1 MKISIII
8 PVFNERKT
16 INQIIQAVE
25 RVDLGSIEKELI
37 IVDDGSTD
45 GTKEILAEFEK
56 RHRVIYQLKNMGK
69 GAALRRG
76 FQEASGDYILN
87 QDADLEYNPADYILL
102 IKPIKDG
109 AADVVFGSRHLDP
122 AKNKYVYKRYLWG
135 GLFLNLL
142 VNLFTGIR
150 INDIFSGSKLF
161 PRLALKHISLNS
173 NGFEI
178 ETELA
183 IKLARAGYKILE
195 IPISYKARR
204 IEEGKK
210 IRPIDAIKILKAAIK
225 SRWFD
230 KLTTSWFDNLS

>member
-8 PVFNERKT
+8 PVFNEQKT

-25 RVDLGSIEKELI
+25 RVDLRPIEKELI

-45 GTKEILAEFEK
+45 GTKKILAGFEE
-56 RHRVIYQLKNMGK
+56 RHRVIYQSKNMGK

-87 QDADLEYNPADYILL
+87 QDADLEYDPADYVFLT
-102 IKPIKDG
+102 KPILDG
-109 AADVVFGSRHLDP
+109 TADVVFGSRHLDP
-122 AKNKYVYKRYLWG
+122 VKNKYVYKRYFWG
-135 GLFLNLL
+135 GLFLNFL
-142 VNLFTGIR
+142 VNLFTGIG

-161 PRLALKHISLNS
+161 PRSALKRISLNS

-183 IKLARAGYKILE
+183 IKLASAGYKILE
-195 IPISYKARR
+195 VPISYKARR

-210 IRPIDAIKILKAAIK
+210 IRPVDGIKILKAAIK
-225 SRWFD
+225 SRWF
-230 KLTTSWFDNLS
+230 K

>member
-1 MKISIII
+1 MKISIVI
-8 PVFNERKT
+8 PVFNEQKT

-25 RVDLGSIEKELI
+25 RVDLSPIEKELI

-45 GTKEILAEFEK
+45 GTREILAGLGG
-56 RHRVIYQLKNMGK
+56 RHRVIYQPKNMGK

-87 QDADLEYNPADYILL
+87 QDADLEYDPADYTLL
-102 IKPIKDG
+102 VKPIIEG
-109 AADVVFGSRHLDP
+109 IADVVFGSRHLDP

-135 GLFLNLL
+135 GLFLNFV
-142 VNLFTGIR
+142 VNAFTDIG

-161 PRLALKHISLNS
+161 PRSALKRISLDS

-183 IKLARAGYKILE
+183 IKLSRAGYKILE
-195 IPISYKARR
+195 VPISYKARR
-204 IEEGKK
+204 LEEGKK
-210 IRPIDAIKILKAAIK
+210 IRPIDGIKILKAAIR
-225 SRWFD
+225 SRWF
-230 KLTTSWFDNLS
+230 K

>member
-25 RVDLGSIEKELI
+25 RVDLGPIEKELI

-45 GTKEILAEFEK
+45 GTKEILAGFEK
-56 RHRVIYQLKNMGK
+56 RHRVIHQPKNMGK

-87 QDADLEYNPADYILL
+87 QDADLEYDPADYVLL
-102 IKPIKDG
+102 AKPIVNG
-109 AADVVFGSRHLDP
+109 TADVVFGSRHLDP

-135 GLFLNLL
+135 GLFLNFV
-142 VNLFTGIR
+142 VNACTGIG

-161 PRLALKHISLNS
+161 PRSALKRISLTS

-183 IKLARAGYKILE
+183 IKLARARYKILE
-195 IPISYKARR
+195 VPISYKARR

-210 IRPIDAIKILKAAIK
+210 IRPIDGIKILKAAIE

-230 KLTTSWFDNLS
+230 

>member
-16 INQIIQAVE
+16 VRQIIQAVE
-25 RVDLGSIEKELI
+25 RMDLSPIEKELI

-45 GTKEILAEFEK
+45 GTKEVLAGFEE
-56 RHRVIYQLKNMGK
+56 RHRVIYQSKNMGK

-87 QDADLEYNPADYILL
+87 QDADLEYDPADYVFLA
-102 IKPIKDG
+102 KPILAG
-109 AADVVFGSRHLDP
+109 TADVVFGSRHLDP

-135 GLFLNLL
+135 GLFLNFL
-142 VNLFTGIR
+142 VNLFTGIGV
-150 INDIFSGSKLF
+150 NDIFSGSKLF
-161 PRLALKHISLNS
+161 PRSALERISLKS

-195 IPISYKARR
+195 VPISYKARR

-210 IRPIDAIKILKAAIK
+210 IRPIDGVKILKAAIK

-230 KLTTSWFDNLS
+230 

>member
-1 MKISIII
+1 MVSIII

-16 INQIIQAVE
+16 IGQVVQAVE
-25 RVDLGSIEKELI
+25 RVDLGPIEKEII

-45 GTKEILAEFEK
+45 GTREILARFEG
-56 RHRVIYQLKNMGK
+56 RHRVIYQPKNMGK

-76 FQEASGDYILN
+76 FQEASGDYIIN
-87 QDADLEYNPADYILL
+87 QDADLEYDPADFVFL
-102 IKPIKDG
+102 IRPIVERR
-109 AADVVFGSRHLDP
+109 ADVVFGSRLLDP

-135 GLFLNLL
+135 GLFLNFL
-142 VNLFTGIR
+142 VNSFTGIG

-161 PRLALKHISLNS
+161 PRSALKRISLNS

-195 IPISYKARR
+195 VPISYKARR

-210 IRPIDAIKILKAAIK
+210 IRPIDGIKILKAAIK

-230 KLTTSWFDNLS
+230 

>member
-1 MKISIII
+1 MRISIII

-25 RVDLGSIEKELI
+25 RVDLSPIEKELI

-45 GTKEILAEFEK
+45 GTKEILAGFKE
-56 RHRVIYQLKNMGK
+56 RHRVIYQPENMGK

-87 QDADLEYNPADYILL
+87 QDADLEYDPADYVLL
-102 IKPIKDG
+102 AKPIKDG
-109 AADVVFGSRHLDP
+109 TADVVFGSRHLDP

-135 GLFLNLL
+135 GLFLNFL

-161 PRLALKHISLNS
+161 PRSALKRISLTS

-183 IKLARAGYKILE
+183 IKLARAGYRILE

-210 IRPIDAIKILKAAIK
+210 IRPIDGIKILKAAIK
-225 SRWFD
+225 SRWF
-230 KLTTSWFDNLS
+230 K

>member
-1 MKISIII
+1 MIKKISIII

-16 INQIIQAVE
+16 INQIIRAVE
-25 RVDLGSIEKELI
+25 RVDLSPIEKELI

-45 GTKEILAEFEK
+45 GTREVLAGFEG
-56 RHRVIYQLKNMGK
+56 RRRIIYQPKNTGK

-87 QDADLEYNPADYILL
+87 QDADLEYDPADYPLL
-102 IKPIKDG
+102 IKPVLNG
-109 AADVVFGSRHLDP
+109 RADVVFGSRHLDP
-122 AKNKYVYKRYLWG
+122 AKNKYAYKRYLWG
-135 GLFLNLL
+135 GLFLNFV
-142 VNLFTGIR
+142 VNLCTGIG

-161 PRLALKHISLNS
+161 PRSALRRISLNS
-173 NGFEI
+173 SGFEI

-183 IKLARAGYKILE
+183 VKLKRAGYKILE
-195 IPISYKARR
+195 VPISYKARR

-210 IRPIDAIKILKAAIK
+210 IRPIDGLKILKAAIK

-230 KLTTSWFDNLS
+230 